1 LEKALMLSER
11 LHTEVGDVQAWMS
24 ETEAV
29 IAKADSAAIKEK
41 LEESASVQEKIK
53 IIQGYDYLLI
63 VLY

>member
-1 LEKALMLSER
+1 MLSER